1 MRTVLLLPLSVV
13 IVGAALAAPGPG
25 MRMSEEELAD
35 LGLGDEELA
44 NLLSLSVEE
53 QGLIV

>member
-25 MRMSEEELAD
+25 MRKSEEELAD